1 MRTSRI
7 AVDAGTAARI
17 EALARMIHRPTA
29 DIVRTLSH
37 ATLDDFL
44 RLHARRSVREQRG
57 LRETH
62 LRKRPGRRQAR
73 AGEGH
78 QGLSNGH
85 HSLRQ
90 AFQTFSSS
98 SVGTPVRRQA
108 HHRTRTHWSGCGSIR

>member
-57 LRETH
+57 LRADAPEETS
-62 LRKRPGRRQAR
+62 R
-73 AGEGH
+73 
-78 QGLSNGH
+78 
-85 HSLRQ
+85 
-90 AFQTFSSS
+90 TSSS
-98 SVGTPVRRQA
+98 QGR
-108 HHRTRTHWSGCGSIR
+108 